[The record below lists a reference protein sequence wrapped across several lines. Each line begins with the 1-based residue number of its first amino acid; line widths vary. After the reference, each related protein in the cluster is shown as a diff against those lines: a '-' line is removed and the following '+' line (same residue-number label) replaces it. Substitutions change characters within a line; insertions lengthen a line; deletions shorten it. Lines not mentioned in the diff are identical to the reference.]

1 MCVCVLLRVLSRMI
15 QPMYSLTLTTLSL
28 FSPSSLRHQSKLFE
42 FEFEND
48 DPNAI
53 KAWLSPDYFLE
64 MKKGDIKSHALLMV
78 SLLLGIKVDAYV

>member
-1 MCVCVLLRVLSRMI
+1 MCVDSMKPMTCVNVAQFI
-15 QPMYSLTLTTLSL
+15 
-28 FSPSSLRHQSKLFE
+28 KLFE

-78 SLLLGIKVDAYV
+78 SLLLGIKVDAYVMCYERYERYERSEC